1 MQKSEWIWRN
11 GEFIRWEEA
20 NVHITTHTLHYG
32 LGVFE
37 GIRCYQTKDGGAAIF
52 RLREH
57 MQRLHDSAH
66 IASMPVNVS
75 VDQLCDATVELVRKN
90 GMRDGCYIR
99 PLAYLSDGPLG
110 IATENATHTQIIA
123 WRWGSYLGDDGIK
136 NGIRCKISSFRRPAI
151 DAVMAKGKICGSYVN
166 SILARREVGADGYQE
181 ALLLDAQG
189 YVVEGSGE
197 NLFVVSKGRVKT
209 PPRGSA
215 ILLGITRDTVIQQL
229 AEAKIEVEEGVI
241 SRDELYC
248 ADEVF
253 LTGTAAEVTPAREI
267 DKRTIG
273 TGKPGEITRMVQDA
287 YAKAV
292 SGQLP
297 QHESW
302 LTRV

>member
-11 GEFIRWEEA
+11 GEFVKWEDA
-20 NVHITTHTLHYG
+20 TLHLTTHSLHYG
-32 LGVFE
+32 LAAFE
-37 GIRCYQTKDGGAAIF
+37 GIRCYQTKTGGAVF

-57 MQRLHDSAH
+57 MQRLHDSAQ
-66 IASMPVNVS
+66 IAAMPMSAS
-75 VDQLCDATVELVRKN
+75 VDQLVDACVELIRKN
-90 GMRDGCYIR
+90 GMQDGCYIR
-99 PLAYLSDGPLG
+99 PIAYVSDGPLG
-110 IATENATHTQIIA
+110 IAAENPTHVQMVA
-123 WRWGSYLGDDGIK
+123 WRWGSYLGDDGVK

-151 DAVMAKGKICGSYVN
+151 DAVMAKGKISGHYVN

-197 NLFVVSKGRVKT
+197 NLFIVADGRVRT

-215 ILLGITRDTVIQQL
+215 ILLGITRDTVIKLL
-229 AEAKIEVEEGVI
+229 AEAKIPVEEAVI

-267 DKRTIG
+267 DNRKVG
-273 TGKPGEITRMVQDA
+273 TGKPGEITKLVQDA

-297 QHESW
+297 QHEAW